1 MNYIGSARSNYFTV
15 KDLEAFKA
23 FLVQFG
29 DVELIEGDGDRK
41 GLVGF
46 VVGRNSDSG
55 SLPDR
60 KPVRGEGGEDCGAD
74 EEDCDFIAEVAP
86 HLADGQVG
94 VVIEVGFEGLRYLS
108 GCATAFNNRG
118 EDKRIYTGDI
128 YELARQLG
136 PSVTLAE
143 Y

>member
-1 MNYIGSARSNYFTV
+1 MNYIGSARSNYFAV

-23 FLVQFG
+23 FLGQFG

-55 SLPDR
+55 CLPDR

-94 VVIEVGFEGLRYLS
+94 VVIEVGFEGLRFLGGY
-108 GCATAFNNRG
+108 ATAFNNQG
-118 EDKRIYTGDI
+118 ETKHINLDDI
-128 YELARQLG
+128 YEAARQLG
-136 PSVTLAE
+136 PNVTKAE

>member
-1 MNYIGSARSNYFTV
+1 MNYIGSARSNYFAV
-15 KDLEAFKA
+15 KDLEGFKA
-23 FLVQFG
+23 FLAQFG
-29 DVELIEGDGDRK
+29 NVELIEGAGDRK

-55 SLPDR
+55 CLPDR

-94 VVIEVGFEGLRYLS
+94 VVVEIGHEGLRHLA
-108 GCATAFNNRG
+108 GCATAFNNQGMTR
-118 EDKRIYTGDI
+118 RIATGDI

-136 PSVTLAE
+136 PSVTVAE

>member
-1 MNYIGSARSNYFTV
+1 MNYIGSARSNYFAV
-15 KDLEAFKA
+15 KDLEGFKA
-23 FLVQFG
+23 FLAQFG
-29 DVELIEGDGDRK
+29 DVELIEGAGDRK

-55 SLPDR
+55 CLPDR

-94 VVIEVGFEGLRYLS
+94 VVVEIGHEGLRHLA
-108 GCATAFNNRG
+108 GCATAFNNQGMTR
-118 EDKRIYTGDI
+118 RIATGDI

-136 PSVTLAE
+136 PSVTVAE